1 MTQKRMRGMGVAIIT
16 PFTETYEVDY
26 VALERLVDMHLN
38 CGTDF
43 LCVQGTTGETPTL
56 SIDEKRNIRKRIIKQ
71 VDGRIG
77 IMLGCGGNNTQ
88 TVIDELKNED
98 MDGVDAILSVVPY
111 YNKPNQEGMYRHF
124 KTIADST
131 TLPIYLYNVP
141 GRTGVNMQPETTV
154 RLATE
159 CENIIGFKAASG
171 NIEQIKRL
179 LKIKPDTFDV
189 LSGDDGL
196 TYEIMKAGGVGVISV
211 FGNVFPKEFV
221 AFVRLMQ
228 QGKYEEAEK
237 LNEQYLSMYKLLFAD
252 GNPGGV
258 KAQLYNMGYIN
269 NILRLPLV
277 PVCDEVRESLKI
289 AGNKIKNCLSKDNN
303 I

>member
-16 PFTETYEVDY
+16 PFTETNEVDY
-26 VALERLVDMHLN
+26 AALERLVDLHLN
-38 CGTDF
+38 SGTDF

-56 SIDEKRNIRKRIIKQ
+56 SIEEKRNIRKRVIKQ
-71 VDGRIG
+71 VDGRMG

-88 TVIDELKNED
+88 AVINELQNED
-98 MDGVDAILSVVPY
+98 FTGVDGILCVVPY

-124 KTIADST
+124 KAIADST

-141 GRTGVNMQPETTV
+141 GRCGVNMQPETTI
-154 RLATE
+154 RLAKE
-159 CENIIGFKAASG
+159 CSNIVGFKAASG

-179 LKIKPDTFDV
+179 IDTKPDTLDV

-211 FGNVFPKEFV
+211 FGNVYPKECV
-221 AFVRLMQ
+221 ELVRLLEQ
-228 QGKYEEAEK
+228 KRYDEAKE
-237 LNEQYLSMYKLLFAD
+237 LSDRYSEMFRLLFVD
-252 GNPGGV
+252 GNPGGA
-258 KAQLYNMGYIN
+258 KAQLSNMGYVK

-277 PVCDEVRESLKI
+277 PVREDVCEALRIEGERLK
-289 AGNKIKNCLSKDNN
+289 K
-303 I
+303 

>member
-16 PFTETYEVDY
+16 PFTETNEVDY
-26 VALERLVDMHLN
+26 AALERLVDLHLN
-38 CGTDF
+38 SGTDF

-56 SIDEKRNIRKRIIKQ
+56 SIEEKRNIRKRVIEQ
-71 VDGRIG
+71 VDGRMG

-88 TVIDELKNED
+88 AVINELQTED
-98 MDGVDAILSVVPY
+98 FTGVDGILCVVPY

-124 KTIADST
+124 KAIADST

-141 GRTGVNMQPETTV
+141 GRCGVNMQPETTI
-154 RLATE
+154 RLANE
-159 CENIIGFKAASG
+159 CSNIIGFKAASG

-179 LKIKPDTFDV
+179 IANKPDTLDV

-211 FGNVFPKEFV
+211 FGNVYPKECV
-221 AFVRLMQ
+221 ELVRLLEQ
-228 QGKYEEAEK
+228 KKYDEAKE
-237 LNEQYLSMYKLLFAD
+237 LSDSYSEMFRLLFAD
-252 GNPGGV
+252 GNPGGA
-258 KAQLYNMGYIN
+258 KAQLSNMGYIK

-277 PVCDEVRESLKI
+277 PVCDEVREALRIEGEKF
-289 AGNKIKNCLSKDNN
+289 KK
-303 I
+303 